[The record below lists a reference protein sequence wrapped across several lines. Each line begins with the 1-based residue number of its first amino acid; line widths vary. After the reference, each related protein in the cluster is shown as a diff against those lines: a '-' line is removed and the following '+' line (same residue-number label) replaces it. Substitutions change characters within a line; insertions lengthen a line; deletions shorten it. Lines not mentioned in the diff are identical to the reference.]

1 MCASERFWLAVSFF
15 CIPFRLDFPMSHRRP
30 FICFLSWLFALLLA
44 GSLGRLAAAEL
55 RLSNGDRLTGTLIER
70 SEGKL
75 HFRSPLLG
83 DLVIDE
89 SAATLVEAEQ
99 ALVAANESESTDA
112 QLAQAQA
119 EVEIEAG
126 AEAAA
131 PLVAAVE
138 AGESDGETSSSG
150 GVQVPPRVTWS
161 GQIELAIFSQTGRS
175 KNQNSS
181 LRFEASR
188 VSKRNNYR
196 LRSRYLYGKNADQVA
211 NDRVNADLRWRREL
225 GPRLFTQSQTSYLRD
240 RVAQIAFNAEQ
251 NLSLGY
257 QFLKNARHDLNVGAG
272 ATALYRDVTGPSQSG
287 LYLAET
293 FQDYTYKLNHRFT
306 ISEGLNLL
314 YSPDG
319 RVVGTSADN
328 AHYKVR
334 FNSALQG
341 KMTERISLNLRF
353 EYEYDN
359 SIVVKEARTDQRIT
373 TSVGY
378 SF

>member
-1 MCASERFWLAVSFF
+1 
-15 CIPFRLDFPMSHRRP
+15 MSHRSLAR
-30 FICFLSWLFALLLA
+30 FLSPLFALLLA

-75 HFRSPLLG
+75 HFRSALLG

-89 SAATLVEAEQ
+89 SLATLVEEGQ
-99 ALVAANESESTDA
+99 AVAAHESGASNAE
-112 QLAQAQA
+112 LAQAKA
-119 EVEIEAG
+119 EVEIEVG
-126 AEAAA
+126 AEPEA
-131 PLVAAVE
+131 PLLVDVE
-138 AGESDGETSSSG
+138 ADESNGEAVGSG

-161 GQIELAIFSQTGRS
+161 GQIELALFSQTGRS
-175 KNQNSS
+175 KIQNSS

-188 VSKRNNYR
+188 VTKRNNYR
-196 LRSRYLYGKNADQVA
+196 LRSRYLYGKNATQIA
-211 NDRVNADLRWRREL
+211 NDRISADLRWRRDL
-225 GPRLFTQSQTSYLRD
+225 GPRLFSQSQTSYLRD

-257 QFLKNARHDLNVGAG
+257 QLRKDARHDLNVGAG
-272 ATALYRDVTGPSQSG
+272 ATALYRDVTGPSQSS

-319 RVVGTSADN
+319 RVVGTSSDN

-341 KMTERISLNLRF
+341 KVTERIALTLRF

-359 SIVVKEARTDQRIT
+359 SIIVKEARTDQRIT
-373 TSVGY
+373 SSIGY

>member
-1 MCASERFWLAVSFF
+1 MLHRSLARFS
-15 CIPFRLDFPMSHRRP
+15 R
-30 FICFLSWLFALLLA
+30 FLSSLLVLGLT
-44 GSLGRLAAAEL
+44 GSIEHLAAAEL
-55 RLSNGDRLTGTLIER
+55 RLSNGDRITGTLIER

-75 HFRSPLLG
+75 HFRSVLLG
-83 DLVIDE
+83 DFVIDE
-89 SAATLVEAEQ
+89 GVAALVEDEQ
-99 ALVAANESESTDA
+99 SDTANKSESSDA

-126 AEAAA
+126 AEAEGPLIAESGEAA
-131 PLVAAVE
+131 LA
-138 AGESDGETSSSG
+138 DTDLG

-161 GQIELAIFSQTGRS
+161 GQIELALFSQTGRS
-175 KNQNSS
+175 KNQDSS

-188 VSKRNNYR
+188 VSRLNNYR
-196 LRSRYLYGKNADQVA
+196 LRSRYLYGKNATQVA
-211 NDRVNADLRWRREL
+211 NDRINADLRWRREL
-225 GPRLFTQSQTSYLRD
+225 SPRLFAQSQTSYLRD

-257 QFLKNARHDLNVGAG
+257 QVFKNERHDLNAGAG
-272 ATALYRDVTGPSQSG
+272 ATGLYRDVAGPSQSS

-306 ISEGLNLL
+306 ITEGLNLL

-341 KMTERISLNLRF
+341 KVTERIALTLRF

-359 SIVVKEARTDQRIT
+359 SIIVKEARTDQRIT
-373 TSVGY
+373 SSIGY

>member
-1 MCASERFWLAVSFF
+1 MLHRLSAHFPRFV
-15 CIPFRLDFPMSHRRP
+15 
-30 FICFLSWLFALLLA
+30 LSAILTLVLA
-44 GSLGRLAAAEL
+44 GSVERLAAAEL

-75 HFRSPLLG
+75 RFRSALLG
-83 DLVIDE
+83 ELVIDE
-89 SAATLVEAEQ
+89 SLATLVEGEQ
-99 ALVAANESESTDA
+99 AVAAGESGLSPAE
-112 QLAQAQA
+112 LAQAQA

-126 AEAAA
+126 AEAEA
-131 PLVAAVE
+131 PLLVDVE
-138 AGESDGETSSSG
+138 QGESAGEAVSSG

-161 GQIELAIFSQTGRS
+161 GQIELALFSQTGRS

-188 VSKRNNYR
+188 VSRLNNYR
-196 LRSRYLYGKNADQVA
+196 LRSRYLYGKNADRVA
-211 NDRVNADLRWRREL
+211 NDRINADLRWRREL
-225 GPRLFTQSQTSYLRD
+225 SPRMFAQSQTSYLRD

-257 QFLKNARHDLNVGAG
+257 QFFKNERHDLNVGGG
-272 ATALYRDVTGPSQSG
+272 ATALYRDVTGPSQSS

-306 ISEGLNLL
+306 ITEGLNLL

-319 RVVGTSADN
+319 RVVGSSADN
-328 AHYKVR
+328 SHYKIR

-341 KMTERISLNLRF
+341 KMTERIALTLRF

-373 TSVGY
+373 SSIGY

>member
-1 MCASERFWLAVSFF
+1 
-15 CIPFRLDFPMSHRRP
+15 
-30 FICFLSWLFALLLA
+30 
-44 GSLGRLAAAEL
+44 LAAAEL
-55 RLSNGDRLTGTLIER
+55 RLSNGDRITGTLIER

-75 HFRSPLLG
+75 HFRSALLG

-89 SAATLVEAEQ
+89 SAATLVEDEQ
-99 ALVAANESESTDA
+99 AVAANESESTDT

-126 AEAAA
+126 AEPEAPVVATAEAA
-131 PLVAAVE
+131 E
-138 AGESDGETSSSG
+138 SGESVGSG

-196 LRSRYLYGKNADQVA
+196 LRSRYLYGKNATQVA
-211 NDRVNADLRWRREL
+211 NDRINADLRWRREL
-225 GPRLFTQSQTSYLRD
+225 GPRLFAQSQTSYLRD

-257 QFLKNARHDLNVGAG
+257 QLRKDERHDLNVGAG
-272 ATALYRDVTGPSQSG
+272 ATALYRDVTGPSQSS
-287 LYLAET
+287 LYLGEA
-293 FQDYTYKLNHRFT
+293 FQDYSYKLNHRFT
-306 ISEGLNLL
+306 VTEGLNLL

-319 RVVGTSADN
+319 RVVGTNADN
-328 AHYKVR
+328 SHYKVR

-341 KMTERISLNLRF
+341 KMTERIALTVRF

-359 SIVVKEARTDQRIT
+359 SILVKEARTDQRIT

-378 SF
+378 TF

>member
-1 MCASERFWLAVSFF
+1 V
-15 CIPFRLDFPMSHRRP
+15 
-30 FICFLSWLFALLLA
+30 
-44 GSLGRLAAAEL
+44 RLAAAEL
-55 RLSNGDRLTGTLIER
+55 RLSNGDRITGTLIER
-70 SEGKL
+70 SAGKL
-75 HFRSPLLG
+75 HFRSALLG

-89 SAATLVEAEQ
+89 RAATLVEDVQ
-99 ALVAANESESTDA
+99 AVAVVNESGASAAE
-112 QLAQAQA
+112 LAQAQA
-119 EVEIEAG
+119 EVEIEVG
-126 AEAAA
+126 AEPEA
-131 PLVAAVE
+131 PLLADVE
-138 AGESDGETSSSG
+138 PAESDGDALSSG

-188 VSKRNNYR
+188 VSQRNNYR
-196 LRSRYLYGKNADQVA
+196 LRSRYLYGKNAAQVA
-211 NDRVNADLRWRREL
+211 NDRINADLRWRREL
-225 GPRLFTQSQTSYLRD
+225 GPRLFAQSQTSYLRD

-257 QFLKNARHDLNVGAG
+257 QVFKDARHDLNAGAG
-272 ATALYRDVTGPSQSG
+272 ATALYRDVTGPSQSS

-293 FQDYTYKLNHRFT
+293 FQDYSYKLNHRIT

-341 KMTERISLNLRF
+341 KMTERIALTLRF